1 MIGPTLPPHLSQKSA
16 ENEENGPEV
25 DQDEEEDTYGPTLP
39 PALAARRAVATA
51 PGPVAPPVVP
61 KQVEQY
67 ENDEDDDDIGPK
79 LPSASTSKQDAEDGV
94 REFLER
100 EERRRELAKEEAKPK
115 AMKREEWMLAP
126 PTASEALQ
134 SLDPTRIKN
143 RQFSKATGRDEVSKD
158 TSLWTETPAERQARL
173 AEELSGK
180 RKRPNA
186 AVPDEGDEIA
196 QKRRKIQQELRRE
209 IDDHN
214 KVARPQ
220 SLFEMHQAAQANQP
234 DKEENNAIWDRDR
247 DMGSGGRLMDQSKR
261 SKLIQDAK
269 SLGDRFGSSKRGAY
283 N

>member
-1 MIGPTLPPHLSQKSA
+1 
-16 ENEENGPEV
+16 
-25 DQDEEEDTYGPTLP
+25 
-39 PALAARRAVATA
+39 LA
-51 PGPVAPPVVP
+51 
-61 KQVEQY
+61 
-67 ENDEDDDDIGPK
+67 
-79 LPSASTSKQDAEDGV
+79 
-94 REFLER
+94 R

-115 AMKREEWMLAP
+115 PLQREEWMLAP

-186 AVPDEGDEIA
+186 TAPDEGDESA
-196 QKRRKIQQELRRE
+196 QKRRKMQNELRKE

-214 KVARPQ
+214 KVARPA
-220 SLFEMHQAAQANQP
+220 SLFEMHQAVQASLP
-234 DKEENNAIWDRDR
+234 AKGDDEAIWDRDR
-247 DMGSGGRLMDQSKR
+247 DMGSGGRPMDLKSR
-261 SKLIQDAK
+261 NKLIQDAK